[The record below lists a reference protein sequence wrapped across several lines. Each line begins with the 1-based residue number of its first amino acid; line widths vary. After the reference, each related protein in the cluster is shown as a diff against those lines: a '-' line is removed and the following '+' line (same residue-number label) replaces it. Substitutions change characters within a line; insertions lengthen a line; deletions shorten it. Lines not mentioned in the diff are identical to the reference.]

1 MRAWIAWLILCAIAL
16 SSSACGISGG
26 PSGGDTKK
34 TDEFV
39 IKDVAVEQITD
50 SSATVSWV
58 TTQEAVCTASYGL
71 EASLLPFTKSSPLGG
86 EHEVNLSDLDEDTAY
101 FYQVTCTNTV
111 GGRVATQ
118 PAQFRTELS
127 NDYSDLTAP
136 VITSIAVEGITP
148 TSATVTW
155 NTDDRTNCTV
165 LYGLDSSYG
174 QSAPEEANSFTRT
187 HRTVLTGLLDD
198 QEYLFRIHAVNR
210 AELGTFS
217 DERSFQTA
225 AYPTLYLDPPV
236 IRAGTSAEFEFRVMI
251 EDASN
256 LAGLEYNIT
265 YPASRIEILSM
276 RAGPYATSANG
287 GFLFLNKNPV
297 TNFPVIGDVSWKIVF
312 RDGLAVGAASG
323 SDGVIAV
330 IRARTKNVVDEEVDL
345 VIDTSVNAQDP
356 DSQPKT
362 RLLDHN
368 RNGIPVHVRNGVIVI
383 SN

>member
-34 TDEFV
+34 TEEFA

-50 SSATVSWV
+50 SSATVSWI
-58 TTQEAVCTASYGL
+58 TTQEAVCTASYGM

-86 EHEVNLSDLDEDTAY
+86 EHAVKLADLDEDTAY
-101 FYQVTCTNTV
+101 FYQITCTNSL
-111 GGRVATQ
+111 GGRVSTQ

-127 NDYSDLTAP
+127 NDYSDPTAP
-136 VITSIAVEGITP
+136 VITSINVEGITP
-148 TSATVTW
+148 TSATITW
-155 NTDDRTNCTV
+155 NTDDRAHCTL

-174 QSAPEEANSFTRT
+174 LSVPEEANSFTRS
-187 HRTVLTGLLDD
+187 HRIVLTGLLDD
-198 QEYLFRIHAVNR
+198 QEYFFRIHAVNR
-210 AELGTFS
+210 ADLGAFS

-236 IRAGTSAEFEFRVMI
+236 IRVGTSTEFEFRVMI
-251 EDASN
+251 ENATN

-265 YPASRIEILSM
+265 YPAARIEILSM
-276 RAGPYATSANG
+276 RAGPYASSANG

-312 RDGLAVGAASG
+312 RDGIAVGAASG
-323 SDGVIAV
+323 SDGVIAI
-330 IRARTKNVVDEEVDL
+330 IRARTKNVEDEDVDL
-345 VIDTSVNAQDP
+345 KIDTSVNAQDP

-368 RNGIPVHVRNGVIVI
+368 RNDIPVHVRNGVIVI